1 MLPLRA
7 PHARQKNQKKKE
19 RSTRDWRKSAGENKL
34 GKQQQQQRMN
44 DSQKEEEEELFSK
57 GFWFSRFVFLLG
69 VPGET
74 RI

>member
-1 MLPLRA
+1 
-7 PHARQKNQKKKE
+7 
-19 RSTRDWRKSAGENKL
+19 
-34 GKQQQQQRMN
+34 MN
-44 DSQKEEEEELFSK
+44 DSQKEEEEELFTK